1 MFFFLKLLPFLL
13 HELFFVLHEV
23 FEIGILLLLLD
34 ESPELI
40 VEYLF
45 LFFVLN
51 LLHQLSEHR
60 FFIQDLLIPF
70 TVFILDRLGLII
82 HRLLANS
89 RAFEPNSWLRSR
101 KKFKR
106 INLWYLFRVLDCEIE
121 GKRVIRLLCGR

>member
-1 MFFFLKLLPFLL
+1 LFFFLKLLPFLL

-89 RAFEPNSWLRSR
+89 RAFEPNS
-101 KKFKR
+101 
-106 INLWYLFRVLDCEIE
+106 
-121 GKRVIRLLCGR
+121 